1 MTETSGTV
9 RALSMSLVI
18 LSAGCVPDETEA
30 APVPAGAVA
39 QVDADDSAFTY
50 SIIDLTSD
58 RAAVIALL
66 EARVMPTVMEAGA
79 KPYSVWLPLEVTE
92 EALRRALS
100 SAGGART
107 PFTPL
112 GEAQLGLMLAW
123 SGQGVQVE
131 VLDSALMDLDGVE
144 AVTTRTFDPIYLA
157 AGLRV
162 PTGPGFYIHR
172 ESRNRAEDVADV
184 VRLSEE
190 AWETFELTFG
200 ARVTGLFRE
209 RTDSDDVARLLRIV
223 WYRSLEGWLESR
235 GNRDPESRQRF
246 MERNR
251 MRLEGSGVAIA
262 TDRAAQ

>member
-1 MTETSGTV
+1 MTDASGTV

-18 LSAGCVPDETEA
+18 LSAGCVPDRA
-30 APVPAGAVA
+30 GDAPVPAEQVA
-39 QVDADDSAFTY
+39 QVGADDSAFTY

-58 RAAVIALL
+58 RAAVVALL
-66 EARVMPTVMEAGA
+66 QARVMPTVVEAGA
-79 KPYSVWLPLEVTE
+79 TPYSVWLPLEVTE

-100 SAGGART
+100 STGGART

-112 GEAQLGLMLAW
+112 GKAQLGLMLAW
-123 SGQGVQVE
+123 PGQGVQVE
-131 VLDSALMDLDGVE
+131 VLDSALIALDGVE
-144 AVTTRTFDPIYLA
+144 AVTTRTFDPVYLA

-162 PTGPGFYIHR
+162 PTGRGFYIHR
-172 ESRNRAEDVADV
+172 ESRYRVENVADV

-190 AWETFELTFG
+190 AWETFEPTFG
-200 ARVTGLFRE
+200 AQVTGLFRA

-223 WYRSLEGWLESR
+223 WYRSLEAWLESR

-246 MERNR
+246 VERNR

-262 TDRAAQ
+262 TDRAVQ